1 MRFGVSTASIVPP
14 FKTRMYGY
22 WNRFDPFDEVNDELT
37 VTAVHLESDGSRALV
52 CSADIG
58 MFPSEGLTEKLIDRL
73 SRAADCPPEHVLLN
87 ASHTHGG
94 SAIPT
99 HMPAGRA
106 IENTE
111 SAYRFVELLGDRL
124 EQATLAARASAQVGT
139 LWYGCGKTSIP
150 INRRLERDGQV
161 VLAPNPAGAIEDR
174 MRLLV
179 LKGADG
185 RLRAVGLLLSCH
197 PVATGGAHLLTAD
210 FPGAWRAAFHSK
222 YGESVTPFFL
232 QGTGGDM
239 RPRATANG
247 DTFRSLGHAE
257 LEGVGR
263 QMMQEMDAMLQ
274 GGLERLEVG
283 PFRAARRV
291 ASVPCERRYLTRG
304 DFEGLLRGT
313 NEGLREYAGF
323 ALDRLQREGS
333 VPDHQ
338 DYAVTTLW
346 LNKETALIGIPAE
359 VQTGL
364 GRAIERA
371 LAPRRAMVLGYT
383 NGNSSYLPGTQ
394 ELARGGFECDAYLH
408 EILTGPYRAGVED
421 HLVAAIQGT

>member
-1 MRFGVSTASIVPP
+1 MRFGVSSASIVPP

-22 WNRFDPFDEVNDELT
+22 WNRFDPFDDVHGELT
-37 VTAVHLESDGSRALV
+37 VTAVYLEAKGSRALL
-52 CSADIG
+52 CAADIG

-73 SRAADCPPEHVLLN
+73 ARAADCPAEHVLLN

-106 IENTE
+106 IESTE

-124 EQATLAARASAQVGT
+124 EEATLAARAHAEEGT

-150 INRRLERDGQV
+150 INRRLEKDGRV
-161 VLAPNPAGAIEDR
+161 ILAPNPAGAIEDR

-179 LKGADG
+179 LKGVDG
-185 RLRAVGLLLSCH
+185 QLRSVGLLLSCH

-210 FPGAWRAAFHSK
+210 FPGAWRAAFHAE

-247 DTFRSLGHAE
+247 DSFRSLQHAE
-257 LEGVGR
+257 LQGMGR
-263 QMMQEMDAMLQ
+263 QMMEEMDATLQ
-274 GGLERLEVG
+274 GGLEELDVG

-291 ASVPCERRYLTRG
+291 ATVPCERRYLTRA
-304 DFEGLLRGT
+304 DFEVLLRGT

-323 ALDRLQREGS
+323 ALERLGREGS

-338 DYAVTTLW
+338 DFPVTTLW
-346 LNKETALIGIPAE
+346 LNEETALIGIPAE
-359 VQTGL
+359 VLTGL
-364 GRAIERA
+364 GRAIEGA
-371 LAPRRAMVLGYT
+371 LAPRRALVMGYT
-383 NGNSSYLPGTQ
+383 NGNASYLPDTH

-421 HLVAAIQGT
+421 RLVAAIQGT

>member
-37 VTAVHLESDGSRALV
+37 VTAVHLEAEGSRALL
-52 CSADIG
+52 CAADIG

-73 SRAADCPPEHVLLN
+73 ARAADCPPEHVLLN

-106 IENTE
+106 IESTE
-111 SAYRFVELLGDRL
+111 SAYRFVELLGDRV
-124 EQATLAARASAQVGT
+124 EEATLAARARAEEGT

-150 INRRLERDGQV
+150 INRRLERDGRV

-179 LKGADG
+179 LKSTDG
-185 RLRAVGLLLSCH
+185 QIRSVGLLLSCH

-210 FPGAWRAAFHSK
+210 FPGAWRAAFRSE
-222 YGESVTPFFL
+222 YGDSVTPFFL

-239 RPRATANG
+239 RPRATASG
-247 DTFRSLGHAE
+247 DTFRSLRHAE
-257 LEGVGR
+257 LQGMGR
-263 QMMQEMDAMLQ
+263 QMMQEMDAILQ
-274 GGLERLEVG
+274 GGLEQLEVG

-291 ASVPCERRYLTRG
+291 ATVPCERRHLTRA

-313 NEGLREYAGF
+313 DEGLREYAGF
-323 ALDRLQREGS
+323 ALERLDREGS

-338 DYAVTTLW
+338 DFAMTTFW
-346 LNKETALIGIPAE
+346 LNAGTALIGIPAE
-359 VQTGL
+359 VLTGL
-364 GRAIERA
+364 GRAVESA
-371 LAPRRAMVLGYT
+371 LAPRRALVMGYT
-383 NGNSSYLPGTQ
+383 NGNASYLPDTR
-394 ELARGGFECDAYLH
+394 ELARGGFETTAYLH
-408 EILTGPYRAGVED
+408 EILSGPYREGIED
-421 HLVAAIQGT
+421 RIIAAVLP